1 MKRTILILMLMS
13 LGTAARA
20 RADDPEALLTQ
31 GKLDVDMGDGA
42 AAAAAFE
49 GVIADPAAPSLLR
62 GEALVRLGLV
72 RKSAGDEKGASEAFA
87 LAWRD
92 HRQEKDVV
100 ALLLQA
106 LGQALPGDERW
117 DAIWRQVVVRIPG
130 TRDDEPPITVEW
142 PGVPLP
148 RVRGVSGPLG
158 RSDDSRPLPQRP
170 SANRVVSRTAVPG
183 FTEGPKDETP
193 HHGITLDFKN
203 GDVQDLARLFA
214 DITQLNVVVH
224 PGVQGFVT
232 LKMKDV
238 PWEDALERILA
249 PNGYAASRVDNVLEI
264 AEPRYLPSARRFE
277 GAPVDL
283 DFHEVEL
290 VDALR
295 QVAAHGARSVT
306 ADSQVAGHMTLKLW
320 QVPWDQAFDLIA
332 RLNGLKWEQD
342 GTTLKVGPR

>member
-1 MKRTILILMLMS
+1 MKRTILVLILMS
-13 LGTAARA
+13 LGTAAHA

-49 GVIADPAAPSLLR
+49 GVMADPAASSPLR

-72 RKSAGDEKGASEAFA
+72 RKSAGNEKGASEAFA
-87 LAWRD
+87 LAWSD

-117 DAIWRQVVVRIPG
+117 DAIWNQVVVKIPG
-130 TRDDEPPITVEW
+130 TRDGEQPITVEW
-142 PGVPLP
+142 PGVEVPHARP
-148 RVRGVSGPLG
+148 RGDLI
-158 RSDDSRPLPQRP
+158 DLH
-170 SANRVVSRTAVPG
+170 
-183 FTEGPKDETP
+183 FKD
-193 HHGITLDFKN
+193 
-203 GDVQDLARLFA
+203 GDLQDIFRLFA
-214 DITQLNVVVH
+214 DISRLNVVVH
-224 PGVQGFVT
+224 PGVQGTVT
-232 LKMKDV
+232 LRFHKM
-238 PWEDALERILA
+238 PWPDALDRILA

-295 QVAAHGARSVT
+295 QVAAHGKRTVA
-306 ADSQVAGHMTLKLW
+306 ADPAVAGHMTLKLS
-320 QVPWDQAFDLIA
+320 QVHWDQAFDMIV
-332 RLNGLKWEQD
+332 RLNGLKWQQA
-342 GTTLKVGPR
+342 GTTLNVGPR